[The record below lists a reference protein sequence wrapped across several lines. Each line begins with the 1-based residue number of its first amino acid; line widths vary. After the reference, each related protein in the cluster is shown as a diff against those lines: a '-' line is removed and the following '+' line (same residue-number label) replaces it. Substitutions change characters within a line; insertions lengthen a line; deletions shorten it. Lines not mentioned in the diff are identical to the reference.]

1 MAFTVNLYTLAKK
14 KNSTEVPAS
23 VAVSFTNCIIKDG
36 CGIVNPS
43 IGIENG
49 LAWNPSSYNYAG
61 IPAYNRFY
69 YITDWYFDRGRWW
82 ANMAVDVLATYK
94 TTILSNTAYVARA
107 AKSYDGTIIDGLYP
121 ASSEKRAVSHYMINP
136 AGGSLFTP
144 WTPYYSSGF
153 FVVGIINND
162 NNAAGATSYYM
173 FSLNQFQALKAF
185 LLSSSEWTG
194 IEVTNPDFGDNL
206 YKSLFDPFQYIVT
219 INWFPFTLPSTLGT
233 LQTGLKFG
241 WWTLST
247 ISCYRLDTFKWDRLY
262 TLPFGT
268 HPQAEARGAYLN
280 GAPYTTYQLIAPP
293 WGEFN
298 LDPAILCNVRILDQM
313 TSPALSINIQV
324 DLISGYG
331 DLFVGAPLKNGGN
344 ATVLY
349 NTSLLAVPIQMAQIN
364 NNAWGQIRNIVST
377 GANVIGSAA
386 HLDVGGTIA
395 NLANGILDGIELNVP
410 HVQQTGSNGS
420 MAQYAINFILTDI
433 YTIVVPDALADKGRP
448 LCQEVSLGTLYPGY
462 VQTVGAHVEIAGTE
476 TEIGQINNYLDGGV
490 YLE

>member
-23 VAVSFTNCIIKDG
+23 VAVSFTNCIIKEG
-36 CGIVNPS
+36 CGIVNPT
-43 IGIENG
+43 IGIDNG
-49 LAWNPSSYNYAG
+49 LTWNPSAYNYAG
-61 IPAYNRFY
+61 IPAFTRFY

-121 ASSEKRAVSHYMINP
+121 ASSEKRAVSYYMLNP
-136 AGGSLFTP
+136 AGGSMSNP
-144 WTPYYSSGF
+144 WTPFYASGF

-173 FSLNQFQALKAF
+173 FSLNQFQALKGF
-185 LLSSSEWTG
+185 LLSSSDWTG
-194 IEVTNPDFGDNL
+194 IDETNPDFGDNL

-219 INWFPFTLPSTLGT
+219 INWFPFALPTALGT

-241 WWTLST
+241 WWTLDT
-247 ISCYRLDTFKWDRLY
+247 ITCYRLHTFKEDRLY
-262 TLPFGT
+262 TLPFGV
-268 HPQAEARGAYLN
+268 HPQAAARGDYLN
-280 GAPYTTYQLIAPP
+280 GAPYTAYQLIAPP

-298 LDPAILCNVRILDQM
+298 LDPGIMCNARILPQM
-313 TSPALSINIQV
+313 TSPALSINIQI
-324 DLISGYG
+324 DLISGYA
-331 DLFVGAPLKNGGN
+331 DLFVGVPIKNGGN
-344 ATVLY
+344 VTALY
-349 NTSLLAVPIQMAQIN
+349 TSALLAVPIQMAQIN

-377 GANVIGSAA
+377 GANVIGSVASR
-386 HLDVGGTIA
+386 DVGGAIA

-420 MAQYAINFILTDI
+420 MSQYAINFTLTDI

-448 LCQEVSLGTLYPGY
+448 LCQEVSLGALYPGY

-476 TEIGQINNYLDGGV
+476 TEIEQINGYLDGGV